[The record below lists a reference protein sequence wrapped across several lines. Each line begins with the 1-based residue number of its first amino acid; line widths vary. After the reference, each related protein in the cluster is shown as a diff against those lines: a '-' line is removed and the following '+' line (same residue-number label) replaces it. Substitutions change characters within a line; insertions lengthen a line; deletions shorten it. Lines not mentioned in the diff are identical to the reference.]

1 MSRGTASSSR
11 NLALYFACQALVASS
26 TSLLVAASAIVGVML
41 MPDARLATLPAALQQ
56 LATFLATY
64 PASHLMARVGRRAG
78 FSLGAVLGVLGGAAA
93 ALGILRGSFGLFC
106 AGTALIG
113 GHAGFATF
121 YRFAATEGAPL
132 ERRERALGW
141 VMSAGVLA
149 AFLGPWLANRTKD
162 LWSTTFAASFAL
174 LCVMALVALVLLQ
187 FLDASEAPPAVARR
201 ARISAREVARQPAFF
216 LFTAAAMVSGATMVF
231 VMTATPLAMA
241 GCHHGFD
248 HTSHVIQWHVMAMF
262 APSFVTGRLIA
273 RFGVSPIVLGGLG
286 LCATAAIVN
295 ASGTSVP
302 HFQIGLVLL
311 GLGWNLAFIG
321 VSTRLARVA
330 PEERATSQGLNDLLV
345 FSAVAIASLLS
356 GVVEHTAGWRVLNL
370 AVLPLVA
377 MVGLGIALRLRAN
390 RAQELAAA

>member
-1 MSRGTASSSR
+1 MSPGTASSSR

-26 TSLLVAASAIVGVML
+26 TSLLVAASAIVGAML

-56 LATFLATY
+56 LATFLTTY
-64 PASHLMARVGRRAG
+64 PASHIMARAGRRAG

-93 ALGILRGSFGLFC
+93 TLGILRGSFVLFC
-106 AGTALIG
+106 LGTALIG

-121 YRFAATEGAPL
+121 YRFAAAEHAAL
-132 ERRERALGW
+132 ERRECALGW

-162 LWSTTFAASFAL
+162 LWSTAFAGSFAML
-174 LCVMALVALVLLQ
+174 FVMALVALVLLQ
-187 FLDASEAPPAVARR
+187 FLGASDAQPASKASRV
-201 ARISAREVARQPAFF
+201 SVREVTRKPAF
-216 LFTAAAMVSGATMVF
+216 LIFTAAGMVSGATMVF

-248 HTSHVIQWHVMAMF
+248 HTAHVIQWHVMAMF
-262 APSFVTGRLIA
+262 APSFLTGRLIA
-273 RFGVSPIVLGGLG
+273 RFGVSQIVLGGLA
-286 LCATAAIVN
+286 LCATAAVVN

-302 HFQIGLVLL
+302 HFQIGMLLL
-311 GLGWNLAFIG
+311 GLGWNFAFIG

-345 FSAVAIASLLS
+345 FSAVAVASLLA
-356 GVVEHTAGWRVLNL
+356 GVVEDTAGWRVLNL
-370 AVLPLVA
+370 AVLPLLAV
-377 MVGLGIALRLRAN
+377 VGLGIALRLRAP
-390 RAQELAAA
+390 RAQEIAAA